1 MVPVAALPPATPFTV
16 QETAVLD
23 APVTEAVNCC
33 VPGTVT
39 VSELGEIEIDGVIAA
54 LLPEFVVVPEPV
66 LPVPSVPEED
76 VLPVPDDEPVL
87 PVPAV
92 SELLADV
99 GTTPRPH
106 PDNKRASDK
115 VAKRAMALLGQW
127 EHF

>member
-1 MVPVAALPPATPFTV
+1 MVPVAALPPATPFTA

-39 VSELGEIEIDGVIAA
+39 VSELGEIEIDGAIAPV
-54 LLPEFVVVPEPV
+54 PEFVVVPEPV
-66 LPVPSVPEED
+66 LPVPPVPEEP
-76 VLPVPDDEPVL
+76 VLPVPDDVPVP

-106 PDNKRASDK
+106 PDNKRASNK
-115 VAKRAMALLGQW
+115 VAKRTVATTSQRG
-127 EHF
+127 HF